1 MDLVYLISILVV
13 TFYCNHLAYKKLAPH
28 KPSLI
33 ACSVAIGVMAHFIPA
48 TIIGLMT
55 GKFLVSILA
64 EGWLI
69 FVLPVYA
76 LTSLSCLFAAVIFK
90 KRTVKLGMQG
100 SKI

>member
-1 MDLVYLISILVV
+1 MTILARQTSMTVFHQVTRDAFVESFLFGEQNPQFLLPDNLIFGPWDLL
-13 TFYCNHLAYKKLAPH
+13 
-28 KPSLI
+28 
-33 ACSVAIGVMAHFIPA
+33 
-48 TIIGLMT
+48 T

-69 FVLPVYA
+69 FVLPVYV

-100 SKI
+100 SKS

>member
-1 MDLVYLISILVV
+1 MDLPYLISILFIIV
-13 TFYCNHLAYKKLAPH
+13 YCNHLIYRKLAPH
-28 KPSLI
+28 KPRLI

-69 FVLPVYA
+69 LVLPVYV
-76 LTSLSCLFAAVIFK
+76 LISLSCLFAAVIFK
-90 KRTVKLGMQG
+90 KRTVKLGSQG
-100 SKI
+100 SRS